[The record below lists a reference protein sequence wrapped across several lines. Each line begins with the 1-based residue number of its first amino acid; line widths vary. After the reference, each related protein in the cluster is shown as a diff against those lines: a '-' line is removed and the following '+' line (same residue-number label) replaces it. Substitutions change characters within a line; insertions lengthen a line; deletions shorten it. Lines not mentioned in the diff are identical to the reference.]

1 MTLRPCIDC
10 GEPSAGTRC
19 DEHQPTDTRL
29 RRALGQAAYDPVWRA
44 LSQRARKAQPWCDD
58 CGTDRDLTTD
68 HVIPKT
74 IAPELVHAPENLAV
88 RCRPCNASRGA
99 TGWTIAE
106 AHAVLARLTATYRR
120 RPTRLLRERINAAQR
135 AIQTRGTGVNRPTAT
150 PAARRRAGYTPPI
163 GSR

>member
-1 MTLRPCIDC
+1 MTLKPCIDC

-19 DEHQPTDTRL
+19 DEHQPADTRV

-58 CGTDRDLTTD
+58 CGTALDLTTD

-88 RCRPCNASRGA
+88 RCRPCNARRGA
-99 TGWTIAE
+99 AGWTVAE
-106 AHAVLARLTATYRR
+106 AQQVLTRLHATARR
-120 RPTRLLRERINAAQR
+120 RPTRQARERVAAARR
-135 AIQTRGTGVNRPTAT
+135 AMQTRGEGVQRSEPT
-150 PAARRRAGYTPPI
+150 PAARRRAGYTPPV